1 LISTKE
7 GGKDMEFYN
16 LRIGNTRY
24 KNIPMVGAGLVISRR
39 GRYIKENYNVDPV
52 QIQIDMINHR
62 DAVRMAWHDESGK
75 VFLSI
80 NKKRGK
86 I

>member
-1 LISTKE
+1 
-7 GGKDMEFYN
+7 MYN

-24 KNIPMVGAGLVISRR
+24 KNISLVGAAAVIAKR

-52 QIQIDMINHR
+52 TIHIDMVNHR
-62 DAVRMAWHDESGK
+62 DAVRLAWYDENGK

-80 NKKRGK
+80 NKRGK
-86 I
+86 N

>member
-1 LISTKE
+1 
-7 GGKDMEFYN
+7 MEFYT

-24 KNIPMVGAGLVISRR
+24 KNISMVGAGLVISRR

-62 DAVRMAWHDESGK
+62 DAVRMAWYDQNGK

-80 NKKRGK
+80 NKRGNN
-86 I
+86 

>member
-1 LISTKE
+1 
-7 GGKDMEFYN
+7 MYN

-24 KNIPMVGAGLVISRR
+24 KNISLVGAAAVIAKR

-52 QIQIDMINHR
+52 TIHIDMVNHR
-62 DAVRMAWHDESGK
+62 DAVRMAWHDENGK

-80 NKKRGK
+80 NRKGA
-86 I
+86 

>member
-1 LISTKE
+1 
-7 GGKDMEFYN
+7 MYN

-24 KNIPMVGAGLVISRR
+24 KNISLVGAAAVIAKR

-52 QIQIDMINHR
+52 TIHVDMINHR
-62 DAVRMAWHDESGK
+62 DAVRMAWYDENGK

-80 NKKRGK
+80 NKRGK
-86 I
+86 M

>member
-1 LISTKE
+1 
-7 GGKDMEFYN
+7 MELYN

-24 KNIPMVGAGLVISRR
+24 KNISIIGAAAVIARR
-39 GRYIKENYNVDPV
+39 GRQIKENYSVDPV
-52 QIQIDMINHR
+52 QIHIDMINHR
-62 DAVRMAWHDESGK
+62 DATRMAWYDDNGK

-80 NKKRGK
+80 NKRG